1 MSFTYAKGGTLK
13 LGGSNNGNGLL
24 SILNAS
30 GAQVGYIDN
39 TGVHFNQGEFSGK
52 LKSNTGEIGSW
63 IIDKTNG
70 ILKSKDGG
78 IILDANNSKIYA
90 VVPTGHTGTEISKEK
105 IVSGDADFSSATIGE
120 GIIGENAGSWFKT
133 GNSFNGD
140 NSAELNIE
148 QYFHVTS
155 RSFELPALD
164 KVSSGGH
171 LVFKSDGVTVAC
183 TLSSSK
189 RYKVIGNK
197 ITENDIEN
205 LYNINPIW
213 AKYKNELIAKDDERY
228 DKYMPMFIAEDV
240 EKWFPI
246 AIDHR
251 NGLAED
257 WNQKIMIPCMFAML
271 KNEHEKVKELQSE
284 LESIKTELKEL
295 KEFINQYIVKK
306 KV

>member
-1 MSFTYAKGGTLK
+1 MPKLEYAYTNEQVFNMLTNNGAIKGMYMENGELYFSFTYAHGGTLK

-30 GAQVGYIDN
+30 GTQVGYIDN
-39 TGVHFNQGEFSGK
+39 TGVHFNQGEFSGN

-70 ILKSKDGG
+70 ILKSKNGG
-78 IILDANNSKIYA
+78 IILDAKNSKIYA

-105 IVSGDADFSSATIGE
+105 IVSGDANFSSATIGV
-120 GIIGENAGSWFKT
+120 GIIGENVGSWFKT

-171 LVFKSDGVTVAC
+171 LVFKSDGLTVAC

-189 RYKVIGNK
+189 RYKVLGNK

-205 LYNINPIW
+205 LCASYGRSTCKSKLPVSESWRTQSCTNDL
-213 AKYKNELIAKDDERY
+213 Y
-228 DKYMPMFIAEDV
+228 AE
-240 EKWFPI
+240 
-246 AIDHR
+246 
-251 NGLAED
+251 
-257 WNQKIMIPCMFAML
+257 
-271 KNEHEKVKELQSE
+271 
-284 LESIKTELKEL
+284 
-295 KEFINQYIVKK
+295 
-306 KV
+306 